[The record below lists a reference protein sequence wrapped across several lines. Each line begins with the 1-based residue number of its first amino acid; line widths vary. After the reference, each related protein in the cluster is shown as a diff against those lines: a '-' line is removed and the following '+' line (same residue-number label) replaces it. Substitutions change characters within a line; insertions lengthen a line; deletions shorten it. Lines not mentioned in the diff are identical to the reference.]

1 MSTFSLSSFFA
12 NGTDEAS
19 LADFKPA
26 QEFDVNAVTARAAET
41 VRNTYRN
48 IFSCFELEGPE
59 ALWETISLYIRRK
72 NLLTAAMEAV
82 KRGDPSAYAWELQ
95 QALKRAFVELMK
107 RGALD
112 RIKIVDEYPAEAEAD
127 MVAIQRSL
135 QPEPAPEVE
144 QESAAAVAPVVVNP
158 IDQCVADWKAL
169 GSSAFKSKW
178 MTNTKNRPTFDQ
190 AVAQGQL

>member
-1 MSTFSLSSFFA
+1 MTTFSLSSFFA
-12 NGTDEAS
+12 NGTDEGS
-19 LADFKPA
+19 LADFRPA

-112 RIKIVDEYPAEAEAD
+112 RIKIVDEFPEEAESD

-135 QPEPAPEVE
+135 QVAEVAPEKPV
-144 QESAAAVAPVVVNP
+144 AAVVPVVVDP
-158 IDQCVADWKAL
+158 IEECVSDFHKL
-169 GSSAFKSKW
+169 GSSQFRTKW
-178 MTNTKNRPTFDQ
+178 MASTKNRSIFERAT
-190 AVAQGQL
+190 AEGRL